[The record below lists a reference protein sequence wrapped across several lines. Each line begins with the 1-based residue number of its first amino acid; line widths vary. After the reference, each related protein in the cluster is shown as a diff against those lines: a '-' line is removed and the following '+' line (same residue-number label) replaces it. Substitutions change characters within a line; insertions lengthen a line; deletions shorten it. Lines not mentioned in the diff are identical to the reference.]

1 MSGSIVDARDELG
14 ETALSCAVAG
24 GHEECVRCLPCLT
37 SQGEGVARSPPQRV
51 KAHDVRSFH
60 PGQVRCL
67 LHAGADA
74 LLVAGCELTALQLAV
89 VRGHTAIAR
98 LLWEHTGAHLAS
110 AVRT

>member
-1 MSGSIVDARDELG
+1 MSGSFVDARDERG

-24 GHEECVRCLPCLT
+24 GHEEC
-37 SQGEGVARSPPQRV
+37 
-51 KAHDVRSFH
+51 
-60 PGQVRCL
+60 VRCL